1 MIRSHNLTVGF
12 SERYSSRSYY
22 GFDDWKR
29 ICFKTD
35 VIKKP
40 GINSDPY
47 LLFIYIFPSVENSEA
62 YIDDISIE
70 RSSFIIGLNNERD
83 EVYDNVNVVY
93 RIYANKELYNLSDFE
108 LKTRIK
114 DEDITIFE
122 KNIKISSFSFTDSIN
137 IKKVN
142 LKENNFYQV
151 ESILNNK
158 KDNITDISSYPF
170 KKIKNKIKRN
180 VSYDEYG
187 RIFLNEEL
195 FLPLIICSYY
205 YKDEYLKFINQ
216 THFNVILAPYDND
229 IMDKIYSTYQGKI
242 KVIYYLN
249 FSSFYDPNPNTIK
262 QKEEN
267 YKKNI
272 VDIVN
277 KLKDNPTLFGWFIN
291 DEQFAFHHKD
301 IRNITLTIHE
311 LDPNHPTFSVIMG
324 YGEMPLL
331 LIQVIYWD

>member
-1 MIRSHNLTVGF
+1 M
-12 SERYSSRSYY
+12 
-22 GFDDWKR
+22 
-29 ICFKTD
+29 
-35 VIKKP
+35 
-40 GINSDPY
+40 
-47 LLFIYIFPSVENSEA
+47 LFIYIFPSVENSES

-137 IKKVN
+137 IKKLN

-158 KDNITDISSYPF
+158 KDNIIEISSYPF

-187 RIFLNEEL
+187 RF
-195 FLPLIICSYY
+195 F
-205 YKDEYLKFINQ
+205 
-216 THFNVILAPYDND
+216 
-229 IMDKIYSTYQGKI
+229 
-242 KVIYYLN
+242 
-249 FSSFYDPNPNTIK
+249 
-262 QKEEN
+262 
-267 YKKNI
+267 
-272 VDIVN
+272 
-277 KLKDNPTLFGWFIN
+277 
-291 DEQFAFHHKD
+291 
-301 IRNITLTIHE
+301 
-311 LDPNHPTFSVIMG
+311 
-324 YGEMPLL
+324 
-331 LIQVIYWD
+331 